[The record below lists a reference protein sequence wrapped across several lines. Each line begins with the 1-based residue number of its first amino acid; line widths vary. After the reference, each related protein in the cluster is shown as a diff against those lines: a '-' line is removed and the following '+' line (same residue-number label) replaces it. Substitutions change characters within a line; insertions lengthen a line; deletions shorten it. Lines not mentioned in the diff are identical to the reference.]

1 MYLHVRIYQCAITFL
16 SLHFRKNLQDL
27 DLMTESLKQKLT
39 TKENNQTIR
48 NEIPQQSGVS
58 SSERFTGYR
67 TISSKGQQNK
77 AVDTNNSAIT
87 LSRSQGESIR
97 TGGDSGAFSGENSY
111 DKVHESTESQAP
123 DSHRSDGQ
131 AQTVVVDREVS
142 SVDRELIHRVEQVLS
157 QSERLTNMCGD
168 GGGDPALHSQRSDE
182 LLQDDKRRNSDATP
196 DSGYRNGNFS
206 MSTPRDAQTDPAGG
220 ALLQDFTNTLS
231 TLEDMSAN
239 SATSTV
245 HDSLKMPRD
254 FAASHEL
261 SQGFVPGQMGAQGF
275 VPGMVEGPGFVP
287 GQMEGQG
294 FVPGQMEGQRFV
306 PGQMEGQGFVRGQ
319 MEGRGF
325 VPGPMVGQGFVPGQM
340 GAQGFVQLERD
351 SGGQKRDN
359 ADRLAS
365 QAETEGFESNSDDDD
380 DDDDEDDDEY
390 GSYHQYKDL
399 LENGAHA
406 VDVDADDEA
415 EEIQMIR
422 PRTLNSV
429 SAMLSTE
436 YRVEE
441 GAEAGVQHREESAG
455 HHREEPA
462 GHHREESA
470 GHHREESAGHHS
482 DESDSEFETQ
492 PGSRTERA
500 AWTRQNERDGSSDSE
515 DGAHRVGCENHRGQ
529 EPRPQ
534 TMVDSWLSET
544 GENVRLLQG
553 ERNDR
558 PSSGSSGQQPTRS
571 RRLLSNV
578 ELIDTLT
585 STLSL
590 GKGGAEQNKRQAGR
604 LESVDLD
611 DNTAT
616 NNSNQ
621 TSSEY
626 DRRSRNTSQQVSSAT
641 SRCSRQSSATSV
653 ENPGSLERQTKPV
666 RQSADLRQNAKLYS
680 VDLVGKA
687 DPYKEGSTSQKTVKT
702 SETDLTSPTSSAHS
716 GPHLVNVVMDSRSH
730 SQTDGHTDRVMED
743 SGVESGTK
751 SSQDDK
757 DVSYSSDQTH
767 PPPLGRLP
775 DFFMPVENMQVCMR
789 ALQVA
794 IATAPR
800 SQADLAT
807 LQAVSWLQP
816 FVDFSN

>member
-1 MYLHVRIYQCAITFL
+1 
-16 SLHFRKNLQDL
+16 
-27 DLMTESLKQKLT
+27 MTESLKQKLT

-131 AQTVVVDREVS
+131 AQSVVVDRELS
-142 SVDRELIHRVEQVLS
+142 SVDRELIQRVEQVLS
-157 QSERLTNMCGD
+157 QSECLTNMCGD

-182 LLQDDKRRNSDATP
+182 LSQDDKRRNSDATP

-254 FAASHEL
+254 FATSHEL

-294 FVPGQMEGQRFV
+294 FVA
-306 PGQMEGQGFVRGQ
+306 
-319 MEGRGF
+319 
-325 VPGPMVGQGFVPGQM
+325 GQM

-351 SGGQKRDN
+351 SGSQKRDN

-365 QAETEGFESNSDDDD
+365 QAETVSEGFESNSDD

-429 SAMLSTE
+429 SAMLSSE
-436 YRVEE
+436 YHVEE

-455 HHREEPA
+455 HHREGA
-462 GHHREESA
+462 G
-470 GHHREESAGHHS
+470 
-482 DESDSEFETQ
+482 
-492 PGSRTERA
+492 
-500 AWTRQNERDGSSDSE
+500 W
-515 DGAHRVGCENHRGQ
+515 
-529 EPRPQ
+529 
-534 TMVDSWLSET
+534 
-544 GENVRLLQG
+544 
-553 ERNDR
+553 
-558 PSSGSSGQQPTRS
+558 
-571 RRLLSNV
+571 
-578 ELIDTLT
+578 
-585 STLSL
+585 
-590 GKGGAEQNKRQAGR
+590 
-604 LESVDLD
+604 
-611 DNTAT
+611 
-616 NNSNQ
+616 
-621 TSSEY
+621 
-626 DRRSRNTSQQVSSAT
+626 
-641 SRCSRQSSATSV
+641 
-653 ENPGSLERQTKPV
+653 
-666 RQSADLRQNAKLYS
+666 
-680 VDLVGKA
+680 
-687 DPYKEGSTSQKTVKT
+687 
-702 SETDLTSPTSSAHS
+702 
-716 GPHLVNVVMDSRSH
+716 
-730 SQTDGHTDRVMED
+730 
-743 SGVESGTK
+743 
-751 SSQDDK
+751 SSQRG
-757 DVSYSSDQTH
+757 VGRSPQRGAGWSSQRGSGWSSQRGVGWSSQRGV
-767 PPPLGRLP
+767 GRSSQRGVGRSSQRGASWSSQRGVGWSSQRASGDS
-775 DFFMPVENMQVCMR
+775 DFVEAGPQ
-789 ALQVA
+789 
-794 IATAPR
+794 
-800 SQADLAT
+800 
-807 LQAVSWLQP
+807 
-816 FVDFSN
+816 

>member
-1 MYLHVRIYQCAITFL
+1 MTSPIRNLRPSQGVGPREPFGQGRTNEMDHPILKMELIVQDVRIIGD
-16 SLHFRKNLQDL
+16 KN
-27 DLMTESLKQKLT
+27 
-39 TKENNQTIR
+39 
-48 NEIPQQSGVS
+48 
-58 SSERFTGYR
+58 
-67 TISSKGQQNK
+67 
-77 AVDTNNSAIT
+77 
-87 LSRSQGESIR
+87 
-97 TGGDSGAFSGENSY
+97 
-111 DKVHESTESQAP
+111 
-123 DSHRSDGQ
+123 
-131 AQTVVVDREVS
+131 
-142 SVDRELIHRVEQVLS
+142 
-157 QSERLTNMCGD
+157 
-168 GGGDPALHSQRSDE
+168 
-182 LLQDDKRRNSDATP
+182 
-196 DSGYRNGNFS
+196 
-206 MSTPRDAQTDPAGG
+206 
-220 ALLQDFTNTLS
+220 
-231 TLEDMSAN
+231 
-239 SATSTV
+239 
-245 HDSLKMPRD
+245 
-254 FAASHEL
+254 
-261 SQGFVPGQMGAQGF
+261 
-275 VPGMVEGPGFVP
+275 
-287 GQMEGQG
+287 
-294 FVPGQMEGQRFV
+294 
-306 PGQMEGQGFVRGQ
+306 
-319 MEGRGF
+319 
-325 VPGPMVGQGFVPGQM
+325 
-340 GAQGFVQLERD
+340 
-351 SGGQKRDN
+351 
-359 ADRLAS
+359 
-365 QAETEGFESNSDDDD
+365 
-380 DDDDEDDDEY
+380 
-390 GSYHQYKDL
+390 
-399 LENGAHA
+399 
-406 VDVDADDEA
+406 
-415 EEIQMIR
+415 
-422 PRTLNSV
+422 
-429 SAMLSTE
+429 
-436 YRVEE
+436 
-441 GAEAGVQHREESAG
+441 
-455 HHREEPA
+455 
-462 GHHREESA
+462 
-470 GHHREESAGHHS
+470 
-482 DESDSEFETQ
+482 
-492 PGSRTERA
+492 
-500 AWTRQNERDGSSDSE
+500 
-515 DGAHRVGCENHRGQ
+515 
-529 EPRPQ
+529 PRPQ

-807 LQAVSWLQP
+807 LQAVSWVQP